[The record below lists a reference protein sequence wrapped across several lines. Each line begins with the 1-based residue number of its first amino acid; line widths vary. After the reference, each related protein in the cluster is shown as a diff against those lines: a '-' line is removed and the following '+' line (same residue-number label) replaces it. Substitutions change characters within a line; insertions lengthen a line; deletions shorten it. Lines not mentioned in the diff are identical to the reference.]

1 MRSRQSQPISPLV
14 LPVSALRGFVFPKS
28 KRTVAVSLVAS
39 ILLTVGGVEGV
50 GRAGCGRERGGGNR
64 MRLQC
69 RQRTKMGQDWMEDA
83 GCELHCGVAWA
94 LLPTPV
100 SCPSDSPVCT
110 LQISLPQCYKRN
122 AWRNRG
128 QEQHL
133 NGQEQ
138 SWV

>member
-1 MRSRQSQPISPLV
+1 MRSRQSQPVSPLV

-69 RQRTKMGQDWMEDA
+69 RQRTKMGRDWMEDA

-100 SCPSDSPVCT
+100 PQT
-110 LQISLPQCYKRN
+110 LQSAPYKFPSLSATKEMHGGTGAR
-122 AWRNRG
+122 
-128 QEQHL
+128 
-133 NGQEQ
+133 
-138 SWV
+138 SSI